1 MVADHEQLYVFGGLQ
16 ASEVFQDQGATNPLV
31 PFAPNPG
38 AIMHYGCVAP
48 WSVCRLD
55 EGLAWIGGDVER
67 GDRVAFMEIGFR
79 PRKISTAAVETA
91 WASYATVDD
100 AVAYTSI
107 DRGHQFW
114 CINFPTGNA
123 TWVYDLT
130 TGMWYERGTDVTGV
144 QRIYWNRC
152 GKGRDRIWQLVSWQT
167 ASTGVTLELSWS
179 DTRARSWLTRS
190 TQTLAT
196 GVDVTLA
203 NVYLQAI
210 QGSA

>member
-1 MVADHEQLYVFGGLQ
+1 MQLQQFHAVVGFTATEQHYVGGSQ
-16 ASEVFQDQGATNPLV
+16 SGNVYIQSETYLDDNGTAIYRLRR
-31 PFAPNPG
+31 AP
-38 AIMHYGCVAP
+38 H
-48 WSVCRLD
+48 
-55 EGLAWIGGDVER
+55 
-67 GDRVAFMEIGFR
+67 
-79 PRKISTAAVETA
+79 
-91 WASYATVDD
+91 
-100 AVAYTSI
+100 
-107 DRGHQFW
+107 
-114 CINFPTGNA
+114 
-123 TWVYDLT
+123 LT
-130 TGMWYERGTDVTGV
+130 TENLWRFYGRFELDCDVTGV